1 MSPAVNVDLEEVPFA
16 ILELVK
22 ARILAN
28 RRRLLQGQQGK
39 PRPSTRPGAQFRK
52 VGASSKEWRKPQ
64 YGAGVFGVPG
74 FLLPPDVGPTPGQ
87 WPVKAYG
94 IPGFTFSNGENSQ
107 LSIGN
112 GPTGLTRSLIAELE
126 GSSSVAYGNWDKTMS
141 NLQKGFTVE
150 CMINIGEIGA
160 GSNYIQI
167 RLVEQDWIERIAGN
181 KIPEDEP
188 YAKMWI
194 NYEYFAFD
202 GGSGFELS
210 IGVARDYEQIYDRLD
225 DRYSPEGL
233 LFNPIV
239 AAPNQWAHVAFTSTP
254 PVDNMITETLYFKGQ
269 KVWELTSLKYV
280 AEDWLAKPAL
290 WGLDLYSKGSVTAPA
305 IHGLRYTDSVLYKG
319 DSFTP
324 PTSITRLA

>member
-74 FLLPPDVGPTPGQ
+74 FLLPPDAGPTPGQ

-94 IPGFTFSNGENSQ
+94 IPGFTFSNWENSQ

-112 GPTGLTRSLIAELE
+112 GPTEGTRSLIAELE

-150 CMINIGEIGA
+150 CMMNIGEVGPV
-160 GSNYIQI
+160 GSNWIQI
-167 RLVEQDWIERIAGN
+167 RLVPQGWTE
-181 KIPEDEP
+181 IPEDEP
-188 YAKMWI
+188 YTKMWI
-194 NYEYFAFD
+194 NYSYFTFD
-202 GGSGFELS
+202 GGSGFDLS
-210 IGVARDYEQIYDRLD
+210 ISVVRDYERIYDRLD
-225 DRYSPEGL
+225 DRYSTGGWL
-233 LFNPIV
+233 INPIV
-239 AAPNQWAHVAFTSTP
+239 AAPSQWAHVAFTSTL

-290 WGLDLYSKGSVTAPA
+290 WELDLYSSGSVTAPA